1 MLFSLKSSNT
11 VISGCHL
18 KAGILAAYRKLVL
31 DCRVADPKLVEPESH
46 GYDPRRF
53 VFWFKKNQRVF
64 SLWVCTRRI
73 NVTKVESIELPF
85 FAVHL
90 YRCWETVY
98 QNLETTSF
106 AYFDA
111 YITSTRYH
119 VCSMF
124 ATGMPWS
131 PDLSYSQCCSE
142 SKYGMS
148 SVQNSV

>member
-1 MLFSLKSSNT
+1 MFSLKSSNT

-90 YRCWETVY
+90 YRC
-98 QNLETTSF
+98 
-106 AYFDA
+106 
-111 YITSTRYH
+111 
-119 VCSMF
+119 
-124 ATGMPWS
+124 
-131 PDLSYSQCCSE
+131 
-142 SKYGMS
+142 
-148 SVQNSV
+148 